1 MEGEKEEQGEI
12 TQSGTT
18 STRSHT
24 VTQSNQPQD
33 LQEPGEDDRPEIE
46 ACDGEVEEDLC
57 LCDAESLPQETPIG
71 TNTQDVTH
79 GLPLYPTPTE
89 EELTPPSVSS
99 HPLNTQSQSHTHT
112 TDIMCVYPAQALH
125 NNRVQLFS
133 LCVLTGRPSEP
144 CWYCRRSLD
153 SEYRPETTE
162 QEDSGPLSPVPSSD
176 QKVSY
181 QTDPRPH
188 FGVACSSHSTCH
200 PLWGSEGPCW
210 GPRSQ
215 DVLDQTD
222 TCPHCHL
229 GLPPDTLRW
238 HEAKCLQFEGVRI
251 PKK

>member
-46 ACDGEVEEDLC
+46 ACDGEVEPRQVEEDLC

-99 HPLNTQSQSHTHT
+99 HPLNTQS
-112 TDIMCVYPAQALH
+112 
-125 NNRVQLFS
+125 
-133 LCVLTGRPSEP
+133 RPSEP

-162 QEDSGPLSPVPSSD
+162 QEDSGPLSPAPSSD

>member
-12 TQSGTT
+12 IH
-18 STRSHT
+18 SHT
-24 VTQSNQPQD
+24 VTQSCTEESNEPQN
-33 LQEPGEDDRPEIE
+33 LQGPEEGDQAETEASDGVEPSQ
-46 ACDGEVEEDLC
+46 VEEGLC
-57 LCDAESLPQETPIG
+57 LCDAESFPQETPIA
-71 TNTQDVTH
+71 TNTQDVADS
-79 GLPLYPTPTE
+79 LPLYPTATE
-89 EELTPPSVSS
+89 QELTPPSVSP
-99 HPLNTQSQSHTHT
+99 HPLNTQ
-112 TDIMCVYPAQALH
+112 
-125 NNRVQLFS
+125 N
-133 LCVLTGRPSEP
+133 RPSEP

-153 SEYRPETTE
+153 SQYRPETPE
-162 QEDSGPLSPVPSSD
+162 QEDSGPLSPALSSD

-188 FGVACSSHSTCH
+188 FGVACSSHSTCR

-238 HEAKCLQFEGVRI
+238 HEAKCLQFEGVKI

>member
-1 MEGEKEEQGEI
+1 MEGEMEEQGEI
-12 TQSGTT
+12 IQRGTT
-18 STRSHT
+18 PTRSHT
-24 VTQSNQPQD
+24 VTQSCAQESNEPRN
-33 LQEPGEDDRPEIE
+33 LQEPEEDDQAETQ
-46 ACDGEVEEDLC
+46 ACDGGVEPSQVEEDLR
-57 LCDAESLPQETPIG
+57 LCDAESLPQETPIA
-71 TNTQDVTH
+71 TDTQDVAH
-79 GLPLYPTPTE
+79 GLPLYPMPTE
-89 EELTPPSVSS
+89 EEMTPPSVSS
-99 HPLNTQSQSHTHT
+99 HPLNTQ
-112 TDIMCVYPAQALH
+112 
-125 NNRVQLFS
+125 NRS
-133 LCVLTGRPSEP
+133 SEP

-153 SEYRPETTE
+153 SEYRPETPE
-162 QEDSGPLSPVPSSD
+162 QEESGPLSPALPGD

-188 FGVACSSHSTCH
+188 FGVACSSHSTCR

-238 HEAKCLQFEGVRI
+238 HEAKCLQFEGVKI